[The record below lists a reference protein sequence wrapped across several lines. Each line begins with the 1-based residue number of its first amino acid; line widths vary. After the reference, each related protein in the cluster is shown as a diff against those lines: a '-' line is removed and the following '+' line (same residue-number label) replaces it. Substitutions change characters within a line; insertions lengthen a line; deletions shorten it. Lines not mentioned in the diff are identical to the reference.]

1 MLIPLLDLLQ
11 KKIKR
16 DSITMVKKINAK
28 DIKGNAPAENN
39 SCNNKITIKIKEV
52 LVATRVE
59 TLKPPLADFSLYM

>member
-1 MLIPLLDLLQ
+1 
-11 KKIKR
+11 
-16 DSITMVKKINAK
+16 MVKKINAK